1 MSSHTWTHRSV
12 LLVAILA
19 ALISATATRAVV
31 SAAATKTGGATP
43 AATASSAVGSK
54 TLRRGDRGPRV
65 AALQQLLVAVGFQTA
80 TNGVYGTATVKTVRK
95 FQRASTLTVNGI
107 ANRETLDRLKNAAG
121 AATSSQTAGA
131 GGAEAGATTLR
142 PEHLGDRIPLRP
154 GMSGQDVR
162 VMQSFLRQAGFK
174 AKVTGDF
181 DKRTVRHVKAFER
194 ANESPAVDGT
204 LDANELAILRA
215 DVEGGDAPVSDA
227 DTTRTTPGEK
237 AKLGDD
243 GLAIAPESAP
253 DAVKQIIAAGNRI
266 AKKPYIYGGGHGR
279 WNDSGYDC
287 SGSVSYALHGAG
299 LLDAPL
305 PSGPMMSW
313 GKAGVGDWVTIYANG
328 GHAYMY
334 VAGLRFDTSGRG
346 KSGSRWQS
354 DSRSNSGFT
363 ARHPKGL

>member
-1 MSSHTWTHRSV
+1 MVS
-12 LLVAILA
+12 
-19 ALISATATRAVV
+19 
-31 SAAATKTGGATP
+31 SAASKTGGTTP
-43 AATASSAVGSK
+43 TASASAEVGTK

-65 AALQQLLVAVGFQTA
+65 VALQELLVTVGFKTE

-95 FQRASTLTVNGI
+95 FQRASTLTVNGV
-107 ANRETLDRLKNAAG
+107 ANPTTLERLKQAAG
-121 AATSSQTAGA
+121 SATSTQAASG
-131 GGAEAGATTLR
+131 GGAEAGAETLR
-142 PEHLGDRIPLRP
+142 PEHLGDRIPLKP

-162 VMQSFLRQAGFK
+162 VMQSFLRKAGFK
-174 AKVTGDF
+174 AKVNGDF

-204 LDANELAILRA
+204 MDANELAILRA
-215 DVEGGDAPVSDA
+215 DVEGGDDPVNDA
-227 DTTRTTPGEK
+227 DATRTIPGEK
-237 AKLGDD
+237 AKLGSD

-253 DAVKQIIAAGNRI
+253 DAVKQVIAAGNRI

-279 WNDSGYDC
+279 WNDKGYDC
-287 SGSVSYALHGAG
+287 SGSVSYALHGAD

-313 GKAGVGDWVTIYANG
+313 GKAGSGDWITIYAHG
-328 GHAYMY
+328 GHAYMV

-354 DSRSNSGFT
+354 DSRSSSGFT